1 VRRIIVALV
10 LGIVV
15 AAITGGAALAVPLVD
30 LDTLRPSDDRS
41 ASNARSGTPDSSQ
54 LLEKAQREGSV
65 RVIVRLRTDFA
76 PEGSISRSEVAAQ
89 RTGIEST
96 QAGLQAALQ
105 GTGYRTLREYDTVPY
120 IALELSSQALQAVQS
135 SPLVRDIRKDR
146 LEKPALKESVA
157 LVQAPT
163 MWANGYTGSGQVVAV
178 LDSGVASTHPF
189 LAGKVVEEACYTA
202 DRVAG
207 SGFCPNGTAT
217 QVGAGSAVP
226 CTYAPSQ
233 CDHGTHVAGIAAGRG
248 SDFSGVAKDAN
259 IMAVQVFSKFTGAAV
274 CGAPPRP
281 DPCARTYQS
290 DQLAGLERVY
300 SLRTS
305 RNFSSV
311 NMSLG
316 GGKHTNP
323 CDTDPRKAAIDNLR
337 SAGIATVI
345 SSGNEGYTDAT
356 GAPGCISSA
365 ITVGST
371 TKSDTISSFS
381 NSAEWVDLLAPG
393 SDINS
398 SVPGG
403 GFALKS
409 GTSMAAPHVAG
420 AWALLKQ
427 KTPSAT
433 VTSLETSLEST
444 GLPVTDNR
452 VAGGLTK
459 PRIRIADAAGIKP
472 PPPDEPPKVVSTT
485 PADMAKG
492 VARGANITATFSEP
506 MKESS
511 VNTTTFKLQKKAG
524 PTIAATV
531 TYDPATKKATLN
543 PNNKLKKSGAYVATV
558 TSGAQDQAGNSLDQD
573 PSSPGNQDK
582 RWTFK
587 VRR

>member
-15 AAITGGAALAVPLVD
+15 AAITGGAALAVPLVEP
-30 LDTLRPSDDRS
+30 DTPTPSDDRP

-65 RVIVRLRTDFA
+65 RVIARLRTDFA
-76 PEGSISRSEVAAQ
+76 PEGGLSRSEVAAQ
-89 RTGIEST
+89 RTGIESA

-120 IALELSSQALQAVQS
+120 IALELSPQALRAVQS
-135 SPLVRDIRKDR
+135 SPLVSDITEDR
-146 LEKPALKESVA
+146 LEKSALKESVP

-178 LDSGVASTHPF
+178 LDTGVASTHPF
-189 LAGKVVEEACYTA
+189 LAGKVVEEACYTSGS
-202 DRVAG
+202 RTG
-207 SGFCPNGTAT
+207 SGFCPNGTST
-217 QVGAGSAVP
+217 QTGAGSGIP
-226 CTYAPSQ
+226 CTYAPRGCQ
-233 CDHGTHVAGIAAGRG
+233 HGTHVAGIAAGRG

-259 IMAVQVFSKFTGAAV
+259 IMAVQVFSRFTGTAE
-274 CGAPPRP
+274 CGPPPRE
-281 DPCARTYQS
+281 DPCTKSYVS

-300 SLRTS
+300 SLRTT

-311 NMSLG
+311 NMSIG
-316 GGKHTNP
+316 GADFRNV
-323 CDTDPRKAAIDNLR
+323 CDMDSRKAAIDNLR

-345 SSGNEGYTDAT
+345 ASGNDGFTSAT
-356 GAPGCISSA
+356 NAPGCISSA

-371 TKSDTISSFS
+371 TKSDTLSDFS

-409 GTSMAAPHVAG
+409 GTSMATPHVAG

-433 VTSLETSLEST
+433 VTDLETSLENT
-444 GLPVTDNR
+444 GLPVTDKR
-452 VAGGLTK
+452 VPAGGYTK
-459 PRIRIADAAGIKP
+459 PRIRIADAAGLKP
-472 PPPDEPPKVVSTT
+472 DDHPKVVSTT

-492 VARGANITATFSEP
+492 VARGANITATFSEL

-511 VNTTTFKLQKKAG
+511 VNTTTFKLQKENAG
-524 PTIAATV
+524 TTIAATV
-531 TYDPATKKATLN
+531 TYDPATKTATLD
-543 PNNKLKKSGAYVATV
+543 PNKKLKKSGAYVATV

-573 PSSPGNQDK
+573 PSLPGNQDK